1 MLKDLVALKELAT
14 SKGECNE
21 GKCWCVSNGGKTCLD
36 DGSWTVW
43 VASTYDFYDLSTN
56 SVWDSGHQGWNYG
69 SIECA
74 DDKCIHP
81 DACSSRGY
89 WCDDSLLKGNEGNS
103 CLLKGIPLM
112 STILVHIK

>member
-1 MLKDLVALKELAT
+1 MLKDLAALKELAM

-21 GKCWCVSNGGKTCLD
+21 GKCWCVSNGGETCLN

-43 VASTYDFYDLSTN
+43 VAPEYDLTGFMTSA
-56 SVWDSGHQGWNYG
+56 GHQGWNYG

-81 DACSSRGY
+81 GACSSRGY
-89 WCDDSLLKGNEGNS
+89 WCDDSLLKGNEGNK

-112 STILVHIK
+112 SIFIRLNIEFS